1 MDERWNK
8 ATGIRECSLRGAP
21 GPQLIVGK
29 GLGMARWLLLLLAIG
44 VLAAL
49 SGFTGLALGAPALAK
64 VLFSV
69 FLIIFLAVLVVS
81 SVSENG
87 RETAP

>member
-1 MDERWNK
+1 MRQRWNK
-8 ATGIRECSLRGAP
+8 ATSIRDSLLRGAP
-21 GPQLIVGK
+21 RPQWMVGK
-29 GLGMARWLLLLLAIG
+29 GLGMARWLVALLAIG
-44 VLAAL
+44 VLAAV

-69 FLIIFLAVLVVS
+69 FLVIFLAVLVVS